1 MRAGAYTIHQSLTA
15 EAAAV
20 LKLALGLARRR
31 GHAQVTPLHVAFA
44 LLTSGGGGP
53 TAQPTGLGGA
63 FASSS
68 SYGLLKRACLRSHP
82 GGAAAAAAHHPLQ
95 CRALELCFNVALN
108 RLPTSMSQSQSH
120 SPPPP
125 MMGGSSFA
133 SSLMIQPSPTLS
145 NALVAALKRAQA
157 NQRRGCVELHHTPPS
172 ATSSSTQQQQSQQ
185 QPPLLAIKVEL
196 DQLVISIL
204 DDPSVSR
211 VMREAG
217 FSSSQVKTNLEEE
230 SALMPPPHSSSSTSP
245 PPPPSTIP
253 PHFFHDHPSI
263 NNGGFGFGPWP
274 APAQFL
280 AAKSSPCKVVDDD
293 VRAVLDVMVR
303 RQSNP
308 VVVGDSA
315 SMAEAVADEL
325 LRRLERGGDDVPEAL
340 AGAHLLRLQLSY
352 VHARLMTR
360 ADVDARAAEL
370 RRGLDAAQLRH
381 HHRGAGGGLVVFV
394 GDLRWAIHDD
404 DPAHHDAPAA
414 YSPVDHMVAE
424 LGRLVDDLRASR
436 GRAWLVATASY
447 QTYMR
452 WQQRRRRRPT
462 EAAWALQAVLVPTGG
477 GTGLALNNL
486 HHQHQQRATAA
497 AGAQPAMWTMQHQP
511 GQRSPFTTAPNVF
524 GAERDG
530 QQEAEKLVLC
540 AECSK
545 NYEREASLVKAETAD
560 AEGPRAGLP
569 AWLVPDRT
577 APPVDQAQ
585 HKDKYLVELKRKWSR
600 LCRKLHLCVDPPCSA
615 SPSPRAWWSGP
626 CVPPPSRPT
635 MAGLLGLDG
644 LMMAGHGKSSRTSEW
659 PAWCGGL
666 ASLREPDVGTALAL
680 GNLQPL
686 SDTASS
692 DGGRAP
698 GCDDGSV
705 RELER
710 RLRRNIPWQPAAVAA
725 EIAEAVIAGEGGNE
739 EKGNADHA
747 VWLYVKG
754 SDHAAVR
761 RAAAVIAEAA
771 DRVVICVDAG
781 RFGSAEELC
790 ADVASKVGG
799 GWKKLVLMFGDVER
813 AAEDVVECLV
823 ATSRSGC
830 LKDRSPGGHEL
841 DLGGSVII
849 LTTAKLA
856 TGGADDDVI
865 SLRLWSEEDGGDRK
879 RRPDAEPS
887 SPTAERKKRPRHD
900 LDTTSLDLNVDL
912 CAATD
917 DDSNTDEEDEEEE
930 AVPSDITHEG
940 SSVDDHLPR
949 SLLGSVAAV
958 VNLDDDGRAIR
969 DHLRARLAGALAAG
983 EHQHHQP
990 KAAARVEDEAV
1001 EALTVASGHFLEDTM
1016 ERWAAEVLQ
1025 PAVAATV
1032 SRNGGKGNVLVLGV
1046 GPPRQING
1054 FMGSVL
1060 PSRVHVE

>member
-53 TAQPTGLGGA
+53 TAAQPASGLGG
-63 FASSS
+63 SSS
-68 SYGLLKRACLRSHP
+68 SYGLLKRACLRSLP
-82 GGAAAAAAHHPLQ
+82 GGAAAAAAAAHHPLQ

-125 MMGGSSFA
+125 MNMMGGSSFA
-133 SSLMIQPSPTLS
+133 SSMMIQPSPTLS

-172 ATSSSTQQQQSQQ
+172 ATSSSTQQQQ
-185 QPPLLAIKVEL
+185 PALLAIKVEL
-196 DQLVISIL
+196 DQLLISIL

-245 PPPPSTIP
+245 PPPAQPTSIP
-253 PHFFHDHPSI
+253 PHFFHDHPSVN
-263 NNGGFGFGPWP
+263 NNGGFGPWP
-274 APAQFL
+274 APAHQFL
-280 AAKSSPCKVVDDD
+280 AATSSLCKVVDDD
-293 VRAVLDVMVR
+293 VRPVLDVMVR
-303 RQSNP
+303 RRSNP

-315 SMAEAVADEL
+315 TMAEAVADEL
-325 LRRLERGGDDVPEAL
+325 LRRLERGGEDVPEAL

-352 VHARLMTR
+352 VHVRLMTR

-381 HHRGAGGGLVVFV
+381 HHHRGGGGGLVVFV

-404 DPAHHDAPAA
+404 DPAHHDGPAA

-462 EAAWALQAVLVPTGG
+462 EPAWALQAVLVPTGG

-486 HHQHQQRATAA
+486 HHQQSATAA
-497 AGAQPAMWTMQHQP
+497 AGAQPAMLTMQYQA

-524 GAERDG
+524 GAERDV

-540 AECSK
+540 AECNK

-560 AEGPRAGLP
+560 AEGPHASLP
-569 AWLVPDRT
+569 GWLVPDRT
-577 APPVDQAQ
+577 PPPADQER
-585 HKDKYLVELKRKWSR
+585 HKDKYLVDLKRKWSR

-626 CVPPPSRPT
+626 CMPPPSRPS

-644 LMMAGHGKSSRTSEW
+644 LMMAAHGKSSWTSDW
-659 PAWCGGL
+659 PARCGGL

-698 GCDDGSV
+698 GCDDGSSV

-710 RLRRNIPWQPAAVAA
+710 RLRRNIPWQPANVAA
-725 EIAEAVIAGEGGNE
+725 KIAEAVIIAGGEGGNE
-739 EKGNADHA
+739 EKGNAGVA
-747 VWLYVKG
+747 WLYVKG

-771 DRVVICVDAG
+771 DRVVVCVDAG
-781 RFGSAEELC
+781 RFGRAEELC

-799 GWKKLVLMFGDVER
+799 GRKKIVLVFRDVEG

-823 ATSRSGC
+823 AASRSGC
-830 LKDRSPGGHEL
+830 FTDRPSGGHEL
-841 DLGGSVII
+841 DLGGSVVI

-879 RRPDAEPS
+879 RKPNTEPS
-887 SPTAERKKRPRHD
+887 SPIAERKKRPRHD
-900 LDTTSLDLNVDL
+900 LDTTSLDLNIDL
-912 CAATD
+912 CADDDD
-917 DDSNTDEEDEEEE
+917 DDSNTSPDEEDEEEE

-940 SSVDDHLPR
+940 SSVDDHPPR
-949 SLLGSVAAV
+949 SLLGTAAEV

-969 DHLRARLAGALAAG
+969 DHLRARLAGALGAG
-983 EHQHHQP
+983 EHQSP
-990 KAAARVEDEAV
+990 TKGGGAGRGRGCGGAGRGVG
-1001 EALTVASGHFLEDTM
+1001 ALPRGDHG
-1016 ERWAAEVLQ
+1016 EVGGGGA
-1025 PAVAATV
+1025 PTCGGGG
-1032 SRNGGKGNVLVLGV
+1032 NGGREKREQKARRGTRHQN
-1046 GPPRQING
+1046 
-1054 FMGSVL
+1054 
-1060 PSRVHVE
+1060 E